1 MGVERGLQQDCHRGV
16 PWEDCNGRT
25 AAGGVPWGLKD
36 DCLRRSAM
44 GGLQWED
51 YHGRSTTTRGVPPWE
66 EYHRGYGKST
76 MGGL

>member
-1 MGVERGLQQDCHRGV
+1 
-16 PWEDCNGRT
+16 
-25 AAGGVPWGLKD
+25 
-36 DCLRRSAM
+36 M